1 MDGENILA
9 TNKRYKTQKING
21 YNAVHIGDIPLQYG
35 RVSSQN
41 SMPYI
46 REDYIDKLLDL
57 DQQMGKTGNRYK
69 ITSNIGGK
77 HATGPRSHSNFEKMD
92 IAPENGTMFN
102 QAGRNYLT
110 SNWVGNGAVGPE
122 YDHWDL
128 SFNPKGG
135 RLMDQNVMRRGPNFI
150 NASPQLQ
157 AAYNQGMLTNAQ
169 MYDELVRQQKELAR
183 QYDIAAARNS
193 AQQNIDDITNQYVN
207 NVNEQMY
214 QNVDDPIVFQ
224 HDQQHA
230 NLAQD
235 QARGQAIQDLNDA
248 KTEYYLQRTPREMAD
263 MYDDRVNRF
272 LTVMNQQNP
281 YTQLQNSG
289 TNYNI
294 DPETLRNINRQANL
308 DRAYSNVMM
317 GRAIM
322 DAQVAPQRAAIE
334 AQAARQGQ
342 NIAEQMMRQAQNQY
356 YIDAAN
362 RLGIPPEVIQKQT
375 EHQMKMAEAL
385 APGASSAYK
394 EASVLQPNQNL
405 RTFMTEVPKNSEKI
419 YSDTIED
426 EQNRM
431 KNLLDRNKLYS
442 NLNKVAGEA
451 QAQSLADITEM
462 QRKYPQ
468 QVLDKYKT
476 LSGST
481 SKADQAIVQGTSSMT
496 GNLIKG
502 VGDNIKNINT
512 QAEKVNEEQGKDYR
526 KALDLV
532 NQQNKTKEK
541 KESDPFKDA
550 QKKNNYVGGVVKQ
563 ITDPLTG
570 ALPNDQGQRLMAA
583 LRADGVLNE
592 REIANYVLRYYN
604 PSNGGNK
611 K

>member
-1 MDGENILA
+1 MP
-9 TNKRYKTQKING
+9 KYKTKKING

-35 RVSSQN
+35 RISSQN

-46 REDYIDKLLDL
+46 REDYVDKLLQL

-92 IAPENGTMFN
+92 IAPDQRAGFTSFN
-102 QAGRNYLT
+102 QAGKNYLT
-110 SNWVGNGAVGPE
+110 GNWVGNGAIGPE
-122 YDHWDL
+122 HDHWDL

-135 RLMDQNVMRRGPNFI
+135 RLMDQNVMRPGPNFI

-157 AAYNQGMLTNAQ
+157 AAYNQGMLTNADV
-169 MYDELVRQQKELAR
+169 YDEIVRQQKELAKE
-183 QYDIAAARNS
+183 YDIAAARNS
-193 AQQNIDDITNQYVN
+193 AQQNINDATNQYIDDI
-207 NVNEQMY
+207 NEQMY
-214 QNVDDPIVFQ
+214 QNVDDPIVYQ
-224 HDQQHA
+224 MQQQRA
-230 NLAQD
+230 NQAQE
-235 QARGQAIQDLNDA
+235 QARGQAVQDLNEA
-248 KTEYYLQRTPREMAD
+248 KAEYYLQRTPKEMAD

-272 LTVMNQQNP
+272 LQVMNQQNP
-281 YTQLQNSG
+281 YTQLKNSG
-289 TNYNI
+289 VQYGI
-294 DPETLRNINRQANL
+294 DENTLRNINRQANL

-317 GRAIM
+317 GRAM
-322 DAQVAPQRAAIE
+322 MHAKTNPKLAAVEMAAAQK
-334 AQAARQGQ
+334 GQ

-362 RLGIPPEVIQKQT
+362 RLGIPPEIIQKQA

-405 RTFMTEVPKNSEKI
+405 RTFMTEIPKNSEKI
-419 YSDTIED
+419 YSDTVED

-431 KNLLDRNKLYS
+431 NNLLDRNKLYG

-451 QAQSLADITEM
+451 QANSLADITEM
-462 QRKYPQ
+462 QSKYPQ
-468 QVLDKYKT
+468 QTLEKYKT
-476 LSGST
+476 VSGNT

-512 QAEKVNEEQGKDYR
+512 QAERVNEEHGKDYR

-550 QKKNNYVGGVVKQ
+550 QKKNNYVSGVAKQ

-570 ALPNDQGQRLMAA
+570 MLPNDQGQRLMAV
-583 LRADGVLNE
+583 LRADGVLSE
-592 REIANYVLRYYN
+592 REIANYVLRYYS
-604 PSNGGNK
+604 PSNGGSRK
-611 K
+611 

>member
-1 MDGENILA
+1 MA
-9 TNKRYKTQKING
+9 YKTKKING
-21 YNAVHIGDIPLQYG
+21 YNAVHIRDIPLQHG
-35 RVSSQN
+35 RISSQN

-46 REDYIDKLLDL
+46 REDYVNKLLQL

-77 HATGPRSHSNFEKMD
+77 HATGPRSHGNFEKMD
-92 IAPENGTMFN
+92 IAPDEKAGYTSFN
-102 QAGRNYLT
+102 QAGKNYLMG
-110 SNWVGNGAVGPE
+110 NWVGNGAIGPE
-122 YDHWDL
+122 HDHWDL

-135 RLMDQNVMRRGPNFI
+135 RLMDQNVMRPGPNFI

-169 MYDELVRQQKELAR
+169 AYDELVRQQNELAR
-183 QYDIAAARNS
+183 RYDIAAARNS
-193 AQQNIDDITNQYVN
+193 AQQNIDDATNQYVEDI
-207 NVNEQMY
+207 NEQMY
-214 QNVDDPIVFQ
+214 QNVDDPIVYQ
-224 HDQQHA
+224 MQQQRA
-230 NLAQD
+230 NQAQE
-235 QARGQAIQDLNDA
+235 QARGQAIQDLNEA
-248 KTEYYLQRTPREMAD
+248 KAEYYLQRTPKEMAD

-272 LTVMNQQNP
+272 LQVMNQQNP

-289 TNYNI
+289 VDYNI
-294 DPETLRNINRQANL
+294 DGGTLRNINHQANL

-317 GRAIM
+317 GRAM
-322 DAQVAPQRAAIE
+322 MHAKTNPKLAAVEMAAAQR
-334 AQAARQGQ
+334 GQ
-342 NIAEQMMRQAQNQY
+342 NIAEQMMHQAQNQY

-362 RLGIPPEVIQKQT
+362 RLGVPPEVIQKQA

-419 YSDTIED
+419 YSDTVED

-431 KNLLDRNKLYS
+431 KNLLDRNKLYG

-468 QVLDKYKT
+468 QTLEKYRT
-476 LSGST
+476 HAGST
-481 SKADQAIVQGTSSMT
+481 SKADQALIQGTSSMT
-496 GNLIKG
+496 GNLMKE
-502 VGDNIKNINT
+502 VGDNVKNINT
-512 QAEKVNEEQGKDYR
+512 QSERVNEEQGKDYR

-532 NQQNKTKEK
+532 NQQNKTKDK
-541 KESDPFKDA
+541 KESDPFKEA
-550 QKKNNYVGGVVKQ
+550 QKKNTYVSGIVKQ

-570 ALPNDQGQRLMAA
+570 MPPQDWRILYNALQ
-583 LRADGVLNE
+583 ADGALSQE
-592 REIANYVLRYYN
+592 EIQSYVKRFYPNLGQDK
-604 PSNGGNK
+604 SK
-611 K
+611 KK